1 VAVTEDAEFGD
12 AGFMVN
18 RVVPPFAGCDSA
30 AVQGKQ
36 LIEFGAGKKEMT
48 VVKASFG

>member
-1 VAVTEDAEFGD
+1 VAVTENTELGN
-12 AGFMVN
+12 AGFVVD
-18 RVVPPFAGCDSA
+18 RVVPPLAGCDSA
-30 AVQGKQ
+30 AVQRKQ